1 MNMLTRVR
9 AGHRDAPPAP
19 HAGTTIAH
27 SIGAT
32 RAPSWMALRFG
43 TPPEEGETWVGCA
56 RALTDPEFFPSWQS
70 RLGDWLRERF
80 GESPHRTTSG
90 YLMSWYLH
98 APGFLAGMLF
108 HTARRVPHL
117 RPRDLAFRLAD
128 SRPHVDGVALLSE
141 GFACLPDDP
150 AAGTARA
157 TVVADERAL
166 AALLRARFVDHAARF
181 VAAFAPYTRLGRRTL
196 WAAATDVLDTALWNA
211 GRLGGDEGAGVGDAS
226 LVLAP
231 SDTDPL
237 TSGST
242 LYAVTGEDNSQHWTR
257 RRQSC
262 CFHYALPGVERACVT
277 CPRVSDSE
285 RAERVRRGGD

>member
-1 MNMLTRVR
+1 MSMLTRVR
-9 AGHRDAPPAP
+9 AGHRSAPPAP
-19 HAGTTIAH
+19 EPGTTIAH
-27 SIGAT
+27 SIEAT

-43 TPPEEGETWVGCA
+43 APPEEGETWVGCA
-56 RALTDPEFFPSWQS
+56 RALADPGFFPSWQA

-80 GESPHRTTSG
+80 GESPDRTTSG

-117 RPRDLAFRLAD
+117 RPADLAFRLAD

-181 VAAFAPYTRLGRRTL
+181 VTAFAPTPGSVAAPCGPPRRTCS
-196 WAAATDVLDTALWNA
+196 TP
-211 GRLGGDEGAGVGDAS
+211 
-226 LVLAP
+226 P
-231 SDTDPL
+231 SGT
-237 TSGST
+237 
-242 LYAVTGEDNSQHWTR
+242 
-257 RRQSC
+257 
-262 CFHYALPGVERACVT
+262 
-277 CPRVSDSE
+277 
-285 RAERVRRGGD
+285 RGGWVATRGPASATPRWCSGARTPTPSPRGRPSTR